1 MKRHLLT
8 ILLLIAPFCTIFS
21 NEQFIFKQIS
31 QKEGLT
37 ATVNSIYKEYDGD
50 VWIGSPNG
58 LYRFNGSS
66 LYHYDDS
73 LFNGIAVFNTDV
85 DRNGNFWILT
95 NRKLICRKS
104 GEDEFKA
111 IMTDDGLPQG
121 PFHSI
126 CQNGDN
132 VWFGSNGRIYRYN
145 LKEDRLSLFS
155 EMKEFPDFI
164 CRNMSRIGDSTI
176 LCGSH
181 NGMLLLDTTTGNVSE
196 APFGTRSEVTATLVD
211 SEGRI
216 WVAFYNNGIEVYDKA
231 GNLLKKYNTGNSDLS
246 NNVVLCMTER
256 DSIIWAGT
264 DGGGVNIINPE
275 EDRIK
280 NLSLISGDPSS
291 FPAHSIKSI
300 YTDHHGNI
308 WTGSVRDGLIRI
320 SSSKMKT
327 YVDVHLGMDTGLSS
341 PTVTSLH
348 QAKTD
353 GLIWIGTDGEG
364 VNSFNPV
371 THRFRHFPITFKK
384 KIVSVAD
391 YSDKELALTAYDD
404 RIWIFNKQT
413 GNIRPMPI
421 MDDILI
427 YQMKYAGRAINLFNE
442 KDGTLLLI
450 GNRVK
455 RYDKATGKCT
465 TIRNSVQE
473 KAHGNY
479 FPIAH
484 SDDGIWFHDFHNI
497 YFMPD
502 KGDLLE
508 MRGTL
513 DNVTLKSGHIG
524 SDGTIWLA
532 TSEGLYS
539 FDTSDSTFTHIRTSL
554 FSNAASVVC
563 DSHNRVWV
571 GTDDHLYVYFT
582 DSETI
587 TLFGESDGAAMNEY
601 LSKPHLLSSEGD
613 VYLGGV
619 RGLLRIDDTFS
630 IDTEENPSI
639 SLYGLTID
647 NESVKVMNGGSYRIP
662 RNSHNIEITVSAQET
677 DIFRDKMY
685 RFEVGSAIIVETDSP
700 KFTIRQLPSP
710 GTYDVH
716 VSCSRRN
723 GEWTE
728 PVKVFTMTVPKPW
741 YATWWFILSVGAF
754 ILMVTSAVLY
764 TIVQRKSSMA
774 RIALKEQE
782 QKMSEE
788 KVRMLI
794 NISHELRTPLT
805 LIMAPLKRLISEGG
819 FHGSEAET
827 LNRIYRQSRR
837 MRDLLNMVLDL
848 RKMEVGKT
856 SLKME
861 KVNFNR
867 WVTEII
873 SDITKE
879 EKEVGINIVTELD
892 PGISDIHMDV
902 RKCDTVITNILMN
915 AIKHSKTGD
924 IITLRTCFTDEGMV
938 RMTISDQGPGLG
950 DIDESR
956 LFTRFYQ
963 SNSEQY
969 GSGIGLS
976 FSKILVELQGGHI
989 GAYNNEDCGASFWW
1003 ELPIEPVDETS
1014 INVPAK
1020 AYLNELL
1027 GNDMEENGMA
1037 SNKTAF
1043 DTTGM
1048 SLMLVDDSQDLLG
1061 FLKEA
1066 LSQDFKEIMTA
1077 TSGNGALKALNSGRL
1092 PDIIVS
1098 DVNMPDG
1105 NGFKMCSEIKEN
1117 ENLNHIP
1124 VILLTAR
1131 GEEQSQSESYRAG
1144 ADAFIAKP
1152 FEVETLLEMIR
1163 GILKRKTEIRK
1174 KYLGNDIEAGYTS
1187 TEESLIVKLNKVIGE
1202 HIDDPELD
1210 QQIICREL
1218 GMSRAS
1224 LYSKMKAI
1232 TGIGVKE
1239 YITKIRIEKAK
1250 MLIETSDRSITE
1262 ISEMTGFSASSYFS
1276 TAFKNYT
1283 GMTPSQYKKQNW
1295 GKVKK

>member
-8 ILLLIAPFCTIFS
+8 IFLLIAPFCTIFS

-58 LYRFNGSS
+58 LYRFNGST
-66 LYHYDDS
+66 LYHYEDS
-73 LFNGIAVFNTDV
+73 LFNGLTVFNTDV

-111 IMTDDGLPQG
+111 LMIDKELPQG

-126 CQNGDN
+126 CQDGDN
-132 VWFGSNGRIYRYN
+132 VWFGSKGCIYRYS
-145 LKEDRLSLFS
+145 LAEDRLSLFS

-164 CRNMSRIGDSTI
+164 CRNMSMIEDGTI

-181 NGMLLLDTTTGNVSE
+181 NGMLLLDTTTGIISE

-216 WVAFYNNGIEVYDKA
+216 WIAFYNNGIEVYDKT
-231 GNLLKKYNTGNSDLS
+231 GNLLKKYNTENSDLS

-256 DSIIWAGT
+256 ESIIWAGT
-264 DGGGVNIINPE
+264 DGGGVNIINPK

-280 NLSLISGDPSS
+280 TLSLISGDPSS

-327 YVDVHLGMDTGLSS
+327 YVDVHLCMDTGLSN
-341 PTVTSLH
+341 PTVTSIH
-348 QAKTD
+348 QDKVE
-353 GLIWIGTDGEG
+353 GLIWLGTDGEG
-364 VNSFNPV
+364 VNSFDPV
-371 THRFRHFPITFKK
+371 THRFRHFPFSFKK

-404 RIWIFNKQT
+404 RIWIFNKHT
-413 GNIRPMPI
+413 GHMRPMPI
-421 MDDILI
+421 KDDVMI
-427 YQMKYAGRAINLFNE
+427 YQMKYAGRTINLFNE

-455 RYDKATGKCT
+455 RYDKVTAKCT

-479 FPIAH
+479 FPISH
-484 SDDGIWFHDFHNI
+484 TDNGIWFHDFHNI

-502 KGDLLE
+502 KGDMLE

-513 DNVTLKSGHIG
+513 NNITLKSGHIG
-524 SDGTIWLA
+524 RDGIIWLA

-539 FDTSDSTFTHIRTSL
+539 YDTSDSTFTHIKTSL

-563 DSHNRVWV
+563 DNHNRVWV
-571 GTDDHLYVYFT
+571 GTDDHLYVYLT
-582 DSETI
+582 YSETF

-601 LSKPHLLSSEGD
+601 LSKPHLLSDNGD

-619 RGLLRIDDTFS
+619 RGLLCIDGTFS
-630 IDTEENPSI
+630 IHTDEIPSV
-639 SLYGLTID
+639 SLYSLTVD
-647 NESVKVMNGGSYRIP
+647 NATIKVTDGGSCRLP
-662 RNSHNIEITVSAQET
+662 RNSNTVEIKVSVQET

-685 RFEVGSAIIVETDSP
+685 RFEIGNTIIVETDSP
-700 KFTIRQLPSP
+700 VFTIRQLPSP

-716 VSCSRRN
+716 VSCNRRN

-728 PVKVFTMTVPKPW
+728 PVKVFSMTVPKPW
-741 YATWWFILSVGAF
+741 YGTWWFILSVAAF
-754 ILMVTSAVLY
+754 ILLMTSAVFY

-774 RIALKEQE
+774 RMAMKEQE

-805 LIMAPLKRLISEGG
+805 LIMAPLKRLISEGR
-819 FHGSEAET
+819 FQESESGT

-861 KVNFNR
+861 KVDFNG
-867 WVTEII
+867 WVTGII
-873 SDITKE
+873 SDIIDE
-879 EKEVGINIVTELD
+879 EKEVGISIVTELD
-892 PGISDIHMDV
+892 PELSDIHMDTHM
-902 RKCDTVITNILMN
+902 CDTVITNILMN

-924 IITLRTCFTDEGMV
+924 KITIRTEVTEEDMARV
-938 RMTISDQGPGLG
+938 TISDQGPGLK
-950 DIDESR
+950 DVDESR

-989 GAYNNEDCGASFWW
+989 GAYNNEDRGASFWW
-1003 ELPIEPVDETS
+1003 ELHVEPVDGTV

-1020 AYLNELL
+1020 AYLNEIV
-1027 GNDMEENGMA
+1027 GNDIADND
-1037 SNKTAF
+1037 KTPHKTIF

-1048 SLMLVDDSQDLLG
+1048 SLMLVDDSQDLLE
-1061 FLKEA
+1061 FMKEA
-1066 LSQDFKEIMTA
+1066 LCQDFKEIMTA
-1077 TSGNGALKALNSGRL
+1077 TSGNEALKALNSGRL

-1105 NGFKMCSEIKEN
+1105 NGFKMCSEIKED

-1131 GEEQSQSESYRAG
+1131 GEEHSQSESYRAG

-1163 GILKRKTEIRK
+1163 GILKRKAEIRK
-1174 KYLGNDIEAGYTS
+1174 KYLDNDTDAGYTS

-1210 QQIICREL
+1210 QQIICKEL

-1283 GMTPSQYKKQNW
+1283 GMTPSQYKKQI
-1295 GKVKK
+1295 KS